1 MARPRWLEA
10 LRAIP
15 RIDRET
21 WQTLGFVTRWLVAT
35 RAAVLVMTLVSV
47 GIAGVLAFRDARF
60 DGWLWLLTA
69 IGLVFAH
76 ATNNLVNDLTDHL
89 KGVDAGDYFRAQ
101 YGPQPLEHG
110 MLTRT
115 QMLWWIAGTGAVA
128 LTAGVALVYLRGGA
142 TLLLMGSGVFFVLFY
157 TWPLKYYGFGELAV
171 VVVWGPLMVG
181 GGYYVVTGT
190 IDATVLW
197 TSLPFSLGATTVIFG
212 KHIDKLPQDRAKNI
226 RTLPVWL
233 GDPLARASV
242 VAMIALQYALV
253 LWLVLGGRL
262 GPALLL
268 VVGAM
273 PAARRVIATY
283 RAPRPQGPPV
293 WFPAKVWPLWFVA
306 FAFDH
311 NRRFGLLFVLGLVL
325 DALWVRFGVATALA

>member
-1 MARPRWLEA
+1 M
-10 LRAIP
+10 
-15 RIDRET
+15 
-21 WQTLGFVTRWLVAT
+21 TRYQWLVL
-35 RAAVLVMTLVSV
+35 AAAWLGWGFDVFDALLFNFVAPNTVPVLL
-47 GIAGVLAFRDARF
+47 
-60 DGWLWLLTA
+60 
-69 IGLVFAH
+69 GLEP
-76 ATNNLVNDLTDHL
+76 
-89 KGVDAGDYFRAQ
+89 GS
-101 YGPQPLEHG
+101 
-110 MLTRT
+110 
-115 QMLWWIAGTGAVA
+115 AVA
-128 LTAGVALVYLRGGA
+128 R
-142 TLLLMGSGVFFVLFY
+142 
-157 TWPLKYYGFGELAV
+157 
-171 VVVWGPLMVG
+171 
-181 GGYYVVTGT
+181 
-190 IDATVLW
+190 DATVLW